1 MAYDKKLAERVR
13 RVLAGRCE
21 FAEKRMFGGLAFMVN
36 GHMCCGVVGE
46 DLMVRVGADKFEEAL
61 ARPHA
66 RLMDFTGR
74 PSRSMVYVGP
84 GGTKTGRILEP
95 WANRALA
102 FVQSLSPGAPKR
114 RKPDSD
120 KSAPSLRT
128 ARRPRGRG
136 RPR

>member
-84 GGTKTGRILEP
+84 GGTKTASLLEP

-102 FVQSLSPGAPKR
+102 FVESLSPRAPK
-114 RKPDSD
+114 KI
-120 KSAPSLRT
+120 
-128 ARRPRGRG
+128 
-136 RPR
+136 